1 MGFAD
6 NLNDSNFGK
15 IAPAPSVKFAL
26 PANIALHQ
34 FHQVKAK
41 DKASRKGIKKLIR
54 PENAN
59 FLSRYIPSHGD
70 TVHCVV
76 RGDFVFADIL
86 PVLLNKSSANLI
98 AISTLG
104 LSKKNAEMLAEMKSS
119 GQCRRL
125 IVLVSHYFSQVDKIG
140 TFAEVESILGDD
152 IRVARTH
159 CKVVLIDA
167 PPNAYVVAGS
177 ANLRSSDTAEQF
189 SIWNDRQLLN
199 WHLDWMS
206 IMQK

>member
-6 NLNDSNFGK
+6 TLDESNFGT
-15 IAPAPSVKFAL
+15 ITPPRSAKFAL

-41 DKASRKGIKKLIR
+41 DKASRKGIKKLIK

-59 FLSRYIPSHGD
+59 FLSRYIPAPGD

-86 PVLLNKSSANLI
+86 PVILNKSSADLI

-104 LSKKNAEMLAEMKSS
+104 LSKKNAEMLAEMKAR
-119 GQCRRL
+119 GICRRL
-125 IVLVSHYFSQVDKIG
+125 LVLVSHYFSQVDKTG
-140 TFAEVESILGDD
+140 TFAEVVAILGND
-152 IRVARTH
+152 IRIARTH
-159 CKVVLIDA
+159 CKVVLIDT
-167 PPNAYVVAGS
+167 PPNAYIVAGS

-189 SIWNDRQLLN
+189 SIWNDRELLA
-199 WHLDWMS
+199 WHLDWMES
-206 IMQK
+206 MQK